1 MGRARDMADAFA
13 LMTVLP
19 VPDSGAHK
27 PTSRASAWFPWVGLF
42 IGSVVLSLLVILN
55 SVSVAL
61 GDGEFL
67 SRAAWPLATLVVGI
81 SAVLTRFLHWDGLAD
96 LGDAWWGGADKARR
110 LEIMADSHVGAFGV
124 ATVVLVAVMQVVCV
138 STLLTHVG
146 FGIALFAAPVF
157 ARMAATFGS
166 WLGSPARPDGL
177 GACVMGSPGVIEI
190 VIATFALGIA
200 AASMGY
206 EHGVAGWVWS
216 GFAFVVAAVV
226 PHLCA
231 QRVGGVT
238 GDVLGASVLVTEMI
252 VLFAAAMVV
261 SW

>member
-1 MGRARDMADAFA
+1 MSRVRDMVDAFA
-13 LMTVLP
+13 LMTVVP
-19 VPDSGAHK
+19 VPDFGAHK
-27 PTSRASAWFPWVGLF
+27 PTSRLSAWFPWVGLF
-42 IGSVVLSLLVILN
+42 IGSVVLGLFVILN
-55 SVSVAL
+55 AASVAL

-67 SRAAWPLATLVVGI
+67 TRAAWPLATLVVAI

-96 LGDAWWGGADKARR
+96 LGDAWWGGATKARR
-110 LEIMADSHVGAFGV
+110 LQIMADSHVGAFGV
-124 ATVVLVAVMQVVCV
+124 ATVVLVAVTQVACV
-138 STLLTHVG
+138 STLLTHGG

-166 WLGSPARPDGL
+166 WLGTPARPGGL
-177 GACVMGSPGVIEI
+177 GASVMGSPGVTEI
-190 VIATFALGIA
+190 AIATLGLGIA
-200 AASMGY
+200 AAFMGY

-216 GFAFVVAAVV
+216 GCAFVVAAAV
-226 PHLCA
+226 PHICA

-238 GDVLGASVLVTEMI
+238 GDVLGASVLVSETI

>member
-1 MGRARDMADAFA
+1 MAPTRDMADAFA
-13 LMTVLP
+13 IMTIMP
-19 VPDSGAHK
+19 VAGPGAHK
-27 PTSRASAWFPWVGLF
+27 PSSRASAWFPWVGLF
-42 IGSVVLSLLVILN
+42 IGSVVLSLLVVLN
-55 SVSVAL
+55 SASVAV
-61 GDGEFL
+61 GDGELL
-67 SRAAWPLATLVVGI
+67 SRASWPLATLIVGI

-96 LGDAWWGGADKARR
+96 LGDAWWGGASKERR
-110 LEIMADSHVGAFGV
+110 LAIMADSHVGAFGV
-124 ATVVLVAVMQVVCV
+124 TTVVLVAVMQVACV

-146 FGIALFAAPVF
+146 FGIVLFAAPVF
-157 ARMAATFGS
+157 ARMAATFGA
-166 WLGSPARPDGL
+166 WLGTPARPGGL
-177 GACVMGSPGVIEI
+177 GASVMGSPGVIQI
-190 VIATFALGIA
+190 VIATCALGIA

-226 PHLCA
+226 PHVCA

-238 GDVLGASVLVTEMI
+238 GDVLGASVLVTETI